1 MSSFVITAVQWG
13 APGLA
18 DQLPATGYTVHVLT
32 DPHGAPAFHAVLQ
45 TPMRFYFDGHFDGS
59 RIDADRFGQDAQGPF
74 LWVAEVIIS
83 PHRPEEQPHPGMT
96 NFPMNLDAVLVP
108 VGDDVEAL
116 RDNTATMGHVL
127 VDDIAE
133 APTDTGDDIVVDG
146 DGPTQPEPLTPPIAP
161 PAQSAGPPPLPVSV
175 PASNGALLEG
185 QVQQR
190 VSQLRAQI
198 AALVGWPVAEVQE
211 PKCVKAGKE
220 TKQGGPAYSVSRQGY
235 RYFTKDLW
243 QGYLMRETTDP
254 DELLYWI
261 ADDVTRSA
269 AWEWTMRTPA
279 FGTAKGAEAQLAI
292 TMPLWHVLMSG
303 LRYDWG
309 RRTRLTASEQRR
321 ATTNQTR

>member
-32 DPHGAPAFHAVLQ
+32 DPHGVPTFHAVLQ
-45 TPMRFYFDGHFDGS
+45 TPMRFYFDARFDGS
-59 RIDADRFGQDAQGPF
+59 RIEAQRFGQDAHGPF
-74 LWVAEVIIS
+74 LWITEVIIS
-83 PHRPEEQPHPGMT
+83 PHRPDEQPHPGMT
-96 NFPMNLDAVLVP
+96 NFAMNLDAVLVP

-116 RDNTATMGHVL
+116 RANTAAMGHVL
-127 VDDIAE
+127 VDDIAD
-133 APTDTGDDIVVDG
+133 APTDTGDDVVGDG
-146 DGPTQPEPLTPPIAP
+146 DGPTQLEFLTPPAAP
-161 PAQSAGPPPLPVSV
+161 PAQPTGPPPQSVSD
-175 PASNGALLEG
+175 PASNGALLDE

-190 VSQLRAQI
+190 VGQLRAQI
-198 AALVGWPVAEVQE
+198 AALVGWSVAEVQE

-279 FGTAKGAEAQLAI
+279 FATAKGAEAQLAI
-292 TMPLWHVLMSG
+292 TMPLWHVLMSA

-309 RRTRLTASEQRR
+309 RRTRLAASEQRR
-321 ATTNQTR
+321 ATTSQTR

>member
-32 DPHGAPAFHAVLQ
+32 DPHGVPTFHAVLQ
-45 TPMRFYFDGHFDGS
+45 TPMRFYFDARFDGS
-59 RIDADRFGQDAQGPF
+59 RIEAQRFGQDAHGPF
-74 LWVAEVIIS
+74 LWITEVIIS
-83 PHRPEEQPHPGMT
+83 PHRPDEQPHPGMT
-96 NFPMNLDAVLVP
+96 NFAMNLDAVLVP

-116 RDNTATMGHVL
+116 RANTAAMGHVL
-127 VDDIAE
+127 VDDIAD
-133 APTDTGDDIVVDG
+133 APTDTGDDVVGDG
-146 DGPTQPEPLTPPIAP
+146 DGPTQLEFLTPPAAP
-161 PAQSAGPPPLPVSV
+161 PAQPTGPPPQSVSD
-175 PASNGALLEG
+175 PASNGALLDE

-190 VSQLRAQI
+190 VGQLRAQI
-198 AALVGWPVAEVQE
+198 AALVGWSVAEVQE

-261 ADDVTRSA
+261 ADDVTRNA

-279 FGTAKGAEAQLAI
+279 FATAKGAEAQFAI
-292 TMPLWHVLMSG
+292 TMPLWHVLMSA

-309 RRTRLTASEQRR
+309 RRTRLVASEQRR
-321 ATTNQTR
+321 ATTSQTR

>member
-1 MSSFVITAVQWG
+1 MSNFVITAVQWG

-18 DQLPATGYTVHVLT
+18 EQLPATGYTAHVLT
-32 DPHGAPAFHAVLQ
+32 DPRGVPAFHAVLQ
-45 TPMRFYFDGHFDGS
+45 TPMRFYFDDRFDGGH
-59 RIDADRFGQDAQGPF
+59 DDPERFGQDAHGPF
-74 LWVAEVIIS
+74 LWVTEVIIS
-83 PHRPEEQPHPGMT
+83 PHRPEDQPHPGMT
-96 NFPMNLDAVLVP
+96 NFAMNLDAVLVP

-116 RDNTATMGHVL
+116 QDNTAAMGHVL
-127 VDDIAE
+127 VDDIAD
-133 APTDTGDDIVVDG
+133 APTDPGDGVVADG
-146 DGPTQPEPLTPPIAP
+146 DGPTRPEYLTPPAAP
-161 PAQSAGPPPLPVSV
+161 PAQLAGPPPQPVFD
-175 PASNGALLEG
+175 PTSNGALLEE

-190 VSQLRAQI
+190 IIQLRAQI
-198 AALVGWPVAEVQE
+198 AALVGWPLTEIQE